1 MKTFLDWMLRV
12 LTGAVAVVIFLAIA
26 GSHVFPLSLPLLTT
40 GGRKLV
46 MNMPDATG
54 LIVIVLLL
62 AVAFYIIGFGIW
74 RAMRVLWS
82 KF

>member
-1 MKTFLDWMLRV
+1 MKTFLDWVFRA

-46 MNMPDATG
+46 LNMADTTG
-54 LIVIVLLL
+54 LIVIVLLA

-74 RAMRVLWS
+74 RAMSLLWS